1 MHLLPAVAI
10 QSVNFSV
17 KSLFMPDSY
26 GAFIKASLEM
36 HAQITS
42 PSERFHIARC
52 SMALQKQQ
60 IKNESFHLSFGCKI
74 KQTSARG
81 NLFVLDLDNFNFYQ
95 SITHLIHV
103 RDCSKKVKS
112 KLICITELK
121 SAEKRRKH
129 EKEHGFSE
137 AYRAN

>member
-1 MHLLPAVAI
+1 
-10 QSVNFSV
+10 
-17 KSLFMPDSY
+17 MPDSY
-26 GAFIKASLEM
+26 GAFIKASVEM

-103 RDCSKKVKS
+103 RIALKQVKS
-112 KLICITELK
+112 KINDIMELK
-121 SAEKRRKH
+121 CTENQRSENMKRNMEFQRH
-129 EKEHGFSE
+129 IELINGTS
-137 AYRAN
+137 